1 MIQLTPSFLTASIKI
16 LVRCIDALMILL
28 QVEDEKITAMAQSR
42 LNDHMHALT
51 RLVSPDHRVTTSASP
66 FSMLTIAPPGPTP
79 SVTELYKNYPLPRE
93 ALIFDIVRTVVE
105 QNAKNIEALNFLT

>member
-1 MIQLTPSFLTASIKI
+1 M
-16 LVRCIDALMILL
+16 VLL
-28 QVEDEKITAMAQSR
+28 QVEDERITAMAQSR

-51 RLVSPDHRVTTSASP
+51 RRVSPDHRVTTSASP

-93 ALIFDIVRTVVE
+93 ALIFDIVRTIVE
-105 QNAKNIEALNFLT
+105 QNAKNIEALNTLT